1 MEDYTQK
8 HKEQGKVEDPGN
20 EIALGIPKEEA
31 EPKDVL
37 PFPQDISIF
46 RVLSTIINI
55 DKKLDG

>member
-46 RVLSTIINI
+46 Q
-55 DKKLDG
+55 G